1 MLRVFVSQ
9 SLSLVSGGKRV
20 TPTHTKTIGRQ
31 VPDPVVNVYVG
42 KPVADQVVE
51 EWEVEE
57 AALLPVFLGVREH
70 KVQHRHHQ
78 DVDAEED
85 EHRVVAARPERVG
98 EEDKDK
104 EPSDDL
110 EEDGEEEYDAVEE
123 SGQVLVQ
130 GAALQRRVVRS
141 KTPRQ
146 TEKHISWSTIN
157 QIKN

>member
-1 MLRVFVSQ
+1 M
-9 SLSLVSGGKRV
+9 
-20 TPTHTKTIGRQ
+20 
-31 VPDPVVNVYVG
+31 
-42 KPVADQVVE
+42 
-51 EWEVEE
+51 
-57 AALLPVFLGVREH
+57 
-70 KVQHRHHQ
+70 QHRHHQ

-85 EHRVVAARPERVG
+85 EHWVVAARPERVG

-157 QIKN
+157 QIPKKYCKNKSKIRTFSKDLLWKPENGGDNGDGLVRLNQRYPSRKVAHREDLNEGPLKLIYVYNGIREK